1 MTLARLVYYSGIF
14 SGWAAF
20 FGWLAGELFVLRG
33 DASRG
38 GWLGIAV
45 VGGMVGAA
53 IGAGLTAASAM
64 GTGGFARLIGRMAL
78 GAAGG
83 GIGGLVG
90 MLIGNAAYAS
100 IGLPRFV
107 GFMVL
112 GLAVGV
118 VDGLADRSW
127 RRIRNGIFGGLLG
140 GMVGGLLFNPLVYV
154 LASDSGIASRAAAF
168 VILGLCL
175 GALIGLTQVVLR
187 EAWLTV
193 VDGYRTGRQLI
204 ISRPVTVLGRGDHLP
219 LPFLGPGNRD
229 LEIEHCRI
237 TRQANGSFLL
247 EDLQSRLGVF
257 VNQQRV
263 QGSRELASGDMIKLG
278 PNHIRF
284 QESRRRG
291 GTAVTNSVAGAAGG
305 GSKIPPPP
313 PPPPPPRRPATDSLP
328 NSASASGPASAS
340 GSASPS
346 GPASPSPLVNASP
359 ANAPAVKP
367 PSGRPPPPGSQPPGA
382 NSGR

>member
-1 MTLARLVYYSGIF
+1 
-14 SGWAAF
+14 
-20 FGWLAGELFVLRG
+20 
-33 DASRG
+33 
-38 GWLGIAV
+38 
-45 VGGMVGAA
+45 
-53 IGAGLTAASAM
+53 
-64 GTGGFARLIGRMAL
+64 
-78 GAAGG
+78 
-83 GIGGLVG
+83 
-90 MLIGNAAYAS
+90 
-100 IGLPRFV
+100 
-107 GFMVL
+107 
-112 GLAVGV
+112 
-118 VDGLADRSW
+118 
-127 RRIRNGIFGGLLG
+127 
-140 GMVGGLLFNPLVYV
+140 
-154 LASDSGIASRAAAF
+154 
-168 VILGLCL
+168 LGLCL

>member
-1 MTLARLVYYSGIF
+1 MTLARMVYYSGIF

-20 FGWLAGELFVLRG
+20 FGWLAGEVLVLRG

-38 GWLGIAV
+38 GWWAIAV
-45 VGGMVGAA
+45 VGGLVGAA
-53 IGAGLTAASAM
+53 IGAGLAAASAM
-64 GTGGFARLIGRMAL
+64 SEGGFARWAGRMVL
-78 GAAGG
+78 GAVGG

-90 MLIGNAAYAS
+90 TAIGNAAYA
-100 IGLPRFV
+100 GLELPRFI
-107 GFMVL
+107 GFMIL

-127 RRIRNGIFGGLLG
+127 RRIRNGVIGGLLG
-140 GMVGGLLFNPLVYV
+140 GLVGGLLFNPLVA
-154 LASDSGIASRAAAF
+154 LLSSDSGIASRAAAF

-193 VDGYRTGRQLI
+193 LDGYRSGRQLI
-204 ISRPVTVLGRGDHLP
+204 ISRPVTVLGRGDHVP
-219 LPFLGPGNRD
+219 LPFLGAANRE

-237 TRQANGSFLL
+237 TRHPSGAFVL

-263 QGSRELASGDMIKLG
+263 QGSQVLVHGDVIKLG
-278 PNHIRF
+278 GNFVRF

-291 GTAVTNSVAGAAGG
+291 GGASATATVATGPASAG
-305 GSKIPPPP
+305 STKP
-313 PPPPPPRRPATDSLP
+313 PPPPPPRQ
-328 NSASASGPASAS
+328 
-340 GSASPS
+340 
-346 GPASPSPLVNASP
+346 
-359 ANAPAVKP
+359 
-367 PSGRPPPPGSQPPGA
+367 PPPPPP
-382 NSGR
+382 R

>member
-38 GWLGIAV
+38 DWLGIAV
-45 VGGMVGAA
+45 VGAMVGAA
-53 IGAGLTAASAM
+53 IGAGLTAASAISE
-64 GTGGFARLIGRMAL
+64 GGFARLVGRMAL
-78 GAAGG
+78 GAVGG
-83 GIGGLVG
+83 GIGGFVG
-90 MLIGNAAYAS
+90 MTIGNAAYAG
-100 IGLPRFV
+100 IGLPRFI
-107 GFMVL
+107 GFMIL

-127 RRIRNGIFGGLLG
+127 RRVRNGVIGGLVG
-140 GMVGGLLFNPLVYV
+140 GLVGGLLFNPLVFL

-193 VDGYRTGRQLI
+193 LDGYRTGRQLI

-219 LPFLGPGNRD
+219 LPFLGTSNQE

-237 TRQANGSFLL
+237 TRQGNGAYLL

-263 QGSRELASGDMIKLG
+263 TGSRILANGDVIKLG
-278 PNHIRF
+278 PNHVRF

-291 GTAVTNSVAGAAGG
+291 AAGAPATNTTAGPGAAGR
-305 GSKIPPPP
+305 ITPP
-313 PPPPPPRRPATDSLP
+313 PPPPPPRRPAPGSPT
-328 NSASASGPASAS
+328 SGPGPGRVT
-340 GSASPS
+340 GS
-346 GPASPSPLVNASP
+346 
-359 ANAPAVKP
+359 
-367 PSGRPPPPGSQPPGA
+367 
-382 NSGR
+382 